1 MALKVVILT
10 LAVSV
15 VVGSYVP
22 ADDEPQGPAKYS
34 FKYAVDDAE
43 GGNNYGHGETR
54 DGDAIQGSYVIRL
67 PDSRTQ
73 KVSYTVN
80 GDSGYVADVT
90 YEGEPKYPDVPLRRD
105 IIKGKTFV

>member
-1 MALKVVILT
+1 MALKVVILA
-10 LAVSV
+10 LAFSV

-22 ADDEPQGPAKYS
+22 ADDDPKGPAKYS

-43 GGNNYGHGETR
+43 SGNNYGHGESR
-54 DGDAIQGSYVIRL
+54 DGAAIQGSYVIRL

-90 YEGEPKYPDVPLRRD
+90 FDGEPNYPDVPPK
-105 IIKGKTFV
+105 KGYN